1 MGKLSESNAFI
12 GDYEKNIADYFG
24 YDKVLLMNGGVE
36 SGESAIK
43 IARKWGYNKKNIKP
57 NKTIH

>member
-1 MGKLSESNAFI
+1 MFLDAIVLNIGGSILLDEKLC
-12 GDYEKNIADYFG
+12 KTFG

-43 IARKWGYNKKNIKP
+43 IARKWGYNKKSD
-57 NKTIH
+57 